1 MTTKEETI
9 NMLAKT
15 EMLLHRLNPY
25 CINKPFST
33 PLSLLIGRIHRAKK
47 QCAARKQ
54 GNEQLQRPYDF
65 LIEDLYSLLD
75 DINSHLTEE
84 LQHEKNL

>member
-1 MTTKEETI
+1 MFHSYLNSTKI
-9 NMLAKT
+9 
-15 EMLLHRLNPY
+15 
-25 CINKPFST
+25 FST

-54 GNEQLQRPYDF
+54 GNQQLQRPYDF

-75 DINSHLTEE
+75 DINSPYGGTPT
-84 LQHEKNL
+84 

>member
-1 MTTKEETI
+1 MFHSLFERYKNFQHSAVFI
-9 NMLAKT
+9 DW
-15 EMLLHRLNPY
+15 
-25 CINKPFST
+25 SDT
-33 PLSLLIGRIHRAKK
+33 PSKK

-54 GNEQLQRPYDF
+54 GNQQLQRPYDF